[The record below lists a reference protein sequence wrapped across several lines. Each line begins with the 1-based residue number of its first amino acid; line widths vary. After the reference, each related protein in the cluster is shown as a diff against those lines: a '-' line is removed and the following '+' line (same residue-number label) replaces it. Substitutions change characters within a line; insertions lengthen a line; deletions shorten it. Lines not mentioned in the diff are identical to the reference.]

1 MQPTWIVEP
10 RGERMACVIV
20 KSTYDVDRRSGGR
33 LSSAQLPLITEYMPT
48 PGVVHLLVDLVID
61 AIIGVFLGGL
71 QLLAK
76 SASDRVFKKY
86 ALIGLGEAFLKE
98 GVKEGIG
105 QGLKDAGKAFK
116 DWRVAQR
123 VTALKLNALLML
135 TKGTASRTEI
145 PKELGKTAL
154 DTFIGL
160 SVGGPTGADMPYAPY
175 GDRGGDW
182 VNDTID
188 GWFYAPAK

>member
-1 MQPTWIVEP
+1 VLASGLAMLGP
-10 RGERMACVIV
+10 RQV
-20 KSTYDVDRRSGGR
+20 
-33 LSSAQLPLITEYMPT
+33 LPSWFHC
-48 PGVVHLLVDLVID
+48 VVHLLVDLVID
-61 AIIGVFLGGL
+61 AIIGVFLCGL

-76 SASDRVFKKY
+76 GAIDRVFKKY

-160 SVGGPTGADMPYAPY
+160 SAGGPTGADMPYAPY
-175 GDRGGDW
+175 QVPGNW

-188 GWFYAPAK
+188 GWFYSPAK